1 MFYIEVYIPR
11 YFVISARLW
20 WVSSLTQ
27 CQVPADSSKLLLCSW
42 MLFNNSRIEMGLYI
56 YKLNQIS
63 LDNGIPW
70 NHVELK
76 SIRSVNIEVLN
87 QGVPNFSGVLVQLL
101 VINQLLAINQLLV
114 INLYASCRLWIC
126 NFYPLSPKMLVFPL
140 KLILFCH
147 YIWHNSLNCL
157 CEGVKYDTV
166 SVWLYFLYVQDW
178 MLFFL
183 KDGILWDMPHP
194 VRLNILF
201 HLG

>member
-1 MFYIEVYIPR
+1 
-11 YFVISARLW
+11 
-20 WVSSLTQ
+20 
-27 CQVPADSSKLLLCSW
+27 
-42 MLFNNSRIEMGLYI
+42 MGLYI

-140 KLILFCH
+140 KLILLCH
-147 YIWHNSLNCL
+147 YIWHISLNCL
-157 CEGVKYDTV
+157 CDGVKYDTV
-166 SVWLYFLYVQDW
+166 SVWLYFLYVQD
-178 MLFFL
+178 
-183 KDGILWDMPHP
+183 
-194 VRLNILF
+194 
-201 HLG
+201 